1 MFVSLYALTAAGLAA
16 AVTSP
21 LSPVL
26 QKRACGETSQMVC
39 FGENGGTP
47 QNINE
52 DDIAYAAQYL
62 RNIALD
68 NEGTP
73 GAFWTSKSTHSLPLS
88 SILLKDWGEQGWGT
102 PTS

>member
-16 AVTSP
+16 AVSSP

-47 QNINE
+47 QDINE

-68 NEGTP
+68 NKGTP
-73 GAFWTSKSTHSLPLS
+73 GAFWTSKYTHSLPVSRTLW
-88 SILLKDWGEQGWGT
+88 KKWDE
-102 PTS
+102 